1 MPDRYLLRAERPL
14 RQRSLALTGPFGPP
28 SMKAATDQK
37 ASGCRDSDIAGGE
50 LTRAARRSRRRRRY
64 QTRQTRLTISF
75 GQVKREKNDS
85 TPDSRPGLRSSA
97 RSETGLIRQSIR
109 PRTLAMANLTA
120 GPPRSAGEAESVV
133 LVAVGRRVPIAV
145 GGAGVG
151 RIVVPGAA
159 AKDAGFRS

>member
-1 MPDRYLLRAERPL
+1 MPDRCPLPGPSRPL
-14 RQRSLALTGPFGPP
+14 

-37 ASGCRDSDIAGGE
+37 ASGCRDSDIARGE
-50 LTRAARRSRRRRRY
+50 AFAPTGAD
-64 QTRQTRLTISF
+64 QTRQTRLAISF
-75 GQVKREKNDS
+75 GQVNREEIGS
-85 TPDSRPGLRSSA
+85 APDSRPGLRSSA
-97 RSETGLIRQSIR
+97 RSETGLIKQSIR
-109 PRTLAMANLTA
+109 PRTLAMANPRA

-133 LVAVGRRVPIAV
+133 LVVVGRRVPIAV